1 MKLVTDI
8 IRSILNIFDNNNEKE
23 LDSIL
28 KKNLKKKIV
37 IIDVGAHNGET
48 IFKYLKLLKVKKIY
62 SFEPQKSNFYKLEK
76 IQKNLKERLEV
87 FNLGLGNKN
96 TSMTLNIPTETSSST
111 LNNLNRNSKYYHRKN
126 LILFGGLKFQK
137 QKVKLIKLDSFINKK
152 KIEKVDLLKIDTEG
166 FEYFVLKGFTK
177 NIRKFICEICKK
189 GFKSEST
196 LKTHVENI
204 HTKDRD
210 YKCNQCEQHF
220 SSLSKDSYHWI
231 QRNCWIPPR
240 MPKL

>member
-8 IRSILNIFDNNNEKE
+8 IRSIINIFDNNNEKE

-62 SFEPQKSNFYKLEK
+62 SFEPQKYNFYKLEK

-111 LNNLNRNSKYYHRKN
+111 LNNLNRNSKYYHRKT
-126 LILFGGLKFQK
+126 LFYL
-137 QKVKLIKLDSFINKK
+137 V
-152 KIEKVDLLKIDTEG
+152 V
-166 FEYFVLKGFTK
+166 
-177 NIRKFICEICKK
+177 
-189 GFKSEST
+189 
-196 LKTHVENI
+196 
-204 HTKDRD
+204 
-210 YKCNQCEQHF
+210 
-220 SSLSKDSYHWI
+220 
-231 QRNCWIPPR
+231 
-240 MPKL
+240 